1 VSWFLYPPKT
11 LPCGF
16 FCLKICGKKKAELGT
31 QIFSG
36 VIHKLDYACPKWDS
50 MNMKVGSIERVEE
63 KDKL

>member
-1 VSWFLYPPKT
+1 
-11 LPCGF
+11 
-16 FCLKICGKKKAELGT
+16 LKICGKKKAELGT